1 MAQTTNYNLP
11 YPSDYTEQADVP
23 EAIKD
28 LAEATDGA
36 LGDKYEKPSGG
47 IPSTDMTSAVQTS
60 LGKADSAVQNTDYA
74 NGTTGGVFK
83 TSSGYGTEVSTSG
96 FLRGVAKSYS
106 DYGNADTAT
115 IISKGTLDN
124 VLTAVVGDINTM
136 LDQMNREVV

>member
-74 NGTTGGVFK
+74 TDSSYGIVK
-83 TSSGYGTEVSTSG
+83 TGYGLQLSNGNTSAQTFTYQQYSSAGNSTFIG
-96 FLRGVAKSYS
+96 
-106 DYGNADTAT
+106 
-115 IISKGTLDN
+115 KGTLEN
-124 VLTAVVGDINTM
+124 VLTAVVGDINSM
-136 LDQMNREVV
+136 LDEINGEII